1 MNDHRTLCFK
11 KSGSIG
17 FIDINHF
24 IRCKAPRIELSQ
36 ELHDI
41 CSEIISDES
50 ILVLIVSGTD
60 EKAFSLIFAKDLSFG
75 NSHISDMGL
84 PLIAEPIA
92 NLAIPVIAAINGDAI
107 GQGLELA
114 LGCDFRI
121 VTETAR
127 FGFPQIAAG
136 IMPWDGGTQRLPRLI
151 GRGKALELLL
161 TADTID
167 AIEAY
172 RIGLVNRVVPSK
184 ELMSVTLNFAQSLV
198 AKGPLALKYAK
209 EAVLKGMDLT
219 LDQGLRLEADLYC
232 LLQTTTDR
240 TEGIKAF
247 REKRPPEFK
256 GA

>member
-1 MNDHRTLCFK
+1 MKEYRTLCFK

-17 FIDINHF
+17 FIDINNF
-24 IRCKAPRIELSQ
+24 IRCEAPRMEMSQ
-36 ELHDI
+36 ELHDM
-41 CSEIISDES
+41 CFEIISDES
-50 ILVLIVSGTD
+50 ILVLIISGTD
-60 EKAFSLIFAKDLSFG
+60 EKAFSLSFAKELSFG
-75 NSHISDMGL
+75 NTHISDMGL

-121 VTETAR
+121 VTETAK
-127 FGFPQIAAG
+127 FGFPQISAG

-151 GRGKALELLL
+151 GRGKAVELLL
-161 TADTID
+161 TSDTID

-240 TEGIKAF
+240 TEGIIAF